1 MITTWTRYV
10 SALPDKIKVFSPGY
24 QAIEWGFDYDQIVDL
39 DTALRQPHK
48 VAVMPVFYSLPN
60 KFDYRPEYM
69 QFPLHK
75 FDLVLFT
82 DIEWHSQRELID
94 WIATTGVS
102 NWLLHT
108 AGVWLDEP
116 QDPRVIYR
124 PAWSFNFLR
133 WNPPR
138 EDFPLERPFAF
149 ECLLG
154 ARREHRDFVML
165 SLQKSGLLEQN
176 IVTYRD
182 LFVGH
187 WIDQTPARVAQL
199 FDNTTLQYPY
209 VSANLDPAW
218 EVKTQ
223 MDNSVSGLVP
233 WEIYNRTWFSVVC
246 ETLGKDRVFLS
257 AEKIAKCL
265 QARRLFV
272 VFAIQGFLQHYRDW
286 GFETF
291 SDVIDETYDNEPDD
305 VQRWSRA
312 FEQVQWLCKQ
322 NLPALLQK
330 LQPRLDHNHHRL
342 YEFQQEKNQQ
352 LQNFVQDHLK

>member
-1 MITTWTRYV
+1 
-10 SALPDKIKVFSPGY
+10 
-24 QAIEWGFDYDQIVDL
+24 
-39 DTALRQPHK
+39 
-48 VAVMPVFYSLPN
+48 
-60 KFDYRPEYM
+60 
-69 QFPLHK
+69 
-75 FDLVLFT
+75 
-82 DIEWHSQRELID
+82 
-94 WIATTGVS
+94 
-102 NWLLHT
+102 
-108 AGVWLDEP
+108 
-116 QDPRVIYR
+116 
-124 PAWSFNFLR
+124 
-133 WNPPR
+133 
-138 EDFPLERPFAF
+138 
-149 ECLLG
+149 
-154 ARREHRDFVML
+154 ML

-187 WIDQTPARVAQL
+187 WIDQTPDRVAQL
-199 FDNTTLQYPY
+199 FGDTKLQYPY

-218 EVKTQ
+218 EVKPQ

-291 SDVIDETYDNEPDD
+291 GDVIDETYDNEPDD

-322 NLPALLQK
+322 NLPALLKK
-330 LQPRLDHNHHRL
+330 LQPRLEHNHHRL

-352 LQNFVQDHLK
+352 LQNFVHDHLK

>member
-1 MITTWTRYV
+1 V

-24 QAIEWGFDYDQIVDL
+24 QAIEWGFDYNQIVDL

-60 KFDYRPEYM
+60 KFDYQPEYM

-82 DIEWHSQRELID
+82 DIEWHSQRELIA
-94 WIATTGVS
+94 WIETTGVS

-138 EDFPLERPFAF
+138 EDFPLERSFAF

-199 FDNTTLQYPY
+199 FSDTKLQYPY
-209 VSANLDPAW
+209 VSVNLDPAW
-218 EVKTQ
+218 EVKPQ

-291 SDVIDETYDNEPDD
+291 GDVIDETYDNEPDD

>member
-1 MITTWTRYV
+1 VNDW
-10 SALPDKIKVFSPGY
+10 LKNLKVFSPDY
-24 QAIEWGFDYDQIVDL
+24 QAIEWGFSYDQIVDL
-39 DTALRQPHK
+39 QTALAQPHRI
-48 VAVMPVFYSLPN
+48 AVMPVFYSLPN
-60 KFDYRPEYM
+60 KHEYNLEFT
-69 QFPLHK
+69 QLPLDQ

-82 DIEWHSQRELID
+82 DIEWHSKAELVA
-94 WIATTGVS
+94 WIQTTGVE

-108 AGVWLDEP
+108 AGIWLDELNH
-116 QDPRVIYR
+116 PRVIYR

-138 EDFPLERPFAF
+138 LDFPLERPFAF

-154 ARREHRDFVML
+154 ARREHRDFAML
-165 SLQKSGLLEQN
+165 SMQQLELLDCS

-187 WIDQTPARVAQL
+187 WIDQTPKRVSQL
-199 FDNTTLQYPY
+199 FGNNKLMYPY
-209 VSANLDPAW
+209 VSPNLDPAW
-218 EVKTQ
+218 EVKSQ

-257 AEKIAKCL
+257 AEKMAKCL

-291 SDVIDETYDNEPDD
+291 DDVLDESYDNELDD
-305 VQRWSRA
+305 IVRWGKA
-312 FEQVQWLCKQ
+312 FEQVQWLCGQ
-322 NLPALLQK
+322 DLPALLEK
-330 LQPRLDHNHHRL
+330 LKPRLDHNHNRL
-342 YEFQQEKNQQ
+342 YEFEKEKTQQ
-352 LQNFVQDHLK
+352 LQNFIVDHLK

>member
-1 MITTWTRYV
+1 MIDLAQLCVY
-10 SALPDKIKVFSPGY
+10 SPGY
-24 QAIEWGFDYDQIVDL
+24 QAVEWGFGYNQIVDL
-39 DTALRQPHK
+39 ETALAQPQSI
-48 VAVMPVFYSLPN
+48 AVMPVFYSLPN
-60 KFDYRPEYM
+60 KHEYKLE
-69 QFPLHK
+69 FTKVPLHK

-82 DIEWHSQRELID
+82 DIEWHSKAELIA
-94 WIATTGVS
+94 WIETTGVN

-108 AGVWLDEP
+108 AGIWLDEP
-116 QDPRVIYR
+116 NHPRVIYR
-124 PAWSFNFLR
+124 PAWSFNLLR

-138 EDFPLERPFAF
+138 PDFPLERPLAF

-165 SLQKSGLLEQN
+165 SMQQSNLLDRG

-187 WIDQTPARVAQL
+187 WIDQTPKRVADV
-199 FDNTTLQYPY
+199 FNNTTLLYPY
-209 VSANLDPAW
+209 VSSNLNPAW
-218 EVKTQ
+218 EVKEN

-233 WEIYNRTWFSVVC
+233 WEIYNHTWFSVVC

-257 AEKIAKCL
+257 AEKTAKCF

-272 VFAIQGFLQHYRDW
+272 VFAIQGFLQQYRDW

-291 SDVIDETYDNEPDD
+291 DDVIDESYDSELDD
-305 VQRWSRA
+305 IVRWSKA

-322 NLPALLQK
+322 DLSALLKK
-330 LQPRLDHNHHRL
+330 LRPRLDHNHNRL
-342 YEFQQEKNQQ
+342 YEFEKEKTQE
-352 LQNFVQDHLK
+352 LQKFIASYLK

>member
-1 MITTWTRYV
+1 V
-10 SALPDKIKVFSPGY
+10 SALPDKLKVFSPGY

-39 DTALRQPHK
+39 DTALSQSHK

-138 EDFPLERPFAF
+138 KDFPLERPFAF

-209 VSANLDPAW
+209 VSENLDPAW
-218 EVKTQ
+218 EVKPQ

-291 SDVIDETYDNEPDD
+291 GDVIDETYDNEPDD

-330 LQPRLDHNHHRL
+330 LQPRLEHNHHRL

>member
-1 MITTWTRYV
+1 MSLLVY
-10 SALPDKIKVFSPGY
+10 SPGY
-24 QAIEWGFDYDQIVDL
+24 QAIEWGFDHSQIVDL
-39 DTALRQPHK
+39 DTALSQPYK
-48 VAVMPVFYSLPN
+48 IAVLPVYCNRPTEFSYNPVF
-60 KFDYRPEYM
+60 DTV
-69 QFPLHK
+69 PLDK

-82 DIEWHSQRELID
+82 DIEWRSQAER
-94 WIATTGVS
+94 IAWVETMGVD
-102 NWLLHT
+102 NWLLHV

-116 QDPRVIYR
+116 WHPRVIYR

-133 WNPPR
+133 WNPPKP
-138 EDFPLERPFAF
+138 DFPLDRPYDF

-165 SLQKSGLLEQN
+165 NLQTSGLLDRG

-187 WIDQTPARVAQL
+187 WITETPEHISKL
-199 FDNTTLQYPY
+199 FGDTKLTYPY
-209 VSANLDPAW
+209 VSPNLDPAW
-218 EVKTQ
+218 EVKQ
-223 MDNSVSGLVP
+223 NMDNSVSGLVP

-246 ETLGKDRVFLS
+246 ETLAQGRVFLS

-272 VFAIQGFLQHYRDW
+272 VFGIQGFLQHYRDW

-291 SDVIDETYDNEPDD
+291 GDVLDESYDSTADD
-305 VQRWSRA
+305 IHRWTQA
-312 FEQVQWLCKQ
+312 FEQVKWLCSQ

-330 LQPRLDHNHHRL
+330 LQPRLEHNHHRL
-342 YEFQQEKNQQ
+342 YALEQQKRRE
-352 LQNFVQDHLK
+352 LQDFVLAHLK

>member
-1 MITTWTRYV
+1 VNDW
-10 SALPDKIKVFSPGY
+10 LKNPKVFSPDY
-24 QAIEWGFDYDQIVDL
+24 QAIEWGFSYDQIVDL
-39 DTALRQPHK
+39 QTALAQPHRI
-48 VAVMPVFYSLPN
+48 AVMPVFYSLPN
-60 KFDYRPEYM
+60 KHEYNLEFT
-69 QFPLHK
+69 QLPLHQ

-82 DIEWHSQRELID
+82 DIEWHSKAELVA
-94 WIATTGVS
+94 WIQTTGVE

-108 AGVWLDEP
+108 AGIWLDEL
-116 QDPRVIYR
+116 DHPRVIYR

-138 EDFPLERPFAF
+138 LNFPLERPFAF

-154 ARREHRDFVML
+154 ARREHRDFAML
-165 SLQKSGLLEQN
+165 SMQQSELLDCS

-187 WIDQTPARVAQL
+187 WIDQTPERVSQL
-199 FDNTTLQYPY
+199 FGNNKLKYPY
-209 VSANLDPAW
+209 VSPNLDSAW
-218 EVKTQ
+218 EVKSQ

-257 AEKIAKCL
+257 AEKMAKCL

-291 SDVIDETYDNEPDD
+291 DDVLDESYDNELDD
-305 VQRWSRA
+305 IVRWGKA
-312 FEQVQWLCKQ
+312 FEQVQWLCGQ
-322 NLPALLQK
+322 DLPALLEK
-330 LQPRLDHNHHRL
+330 LKPRLDHNHNRL
-342 YEFQQEKNQQ
+342 YEFEKEKTQQ
-352 LQNFVQDHLK
+352 LQNFIVDHLK

>member
-1 MITTWTRYV
+1 MKLLHD
-10 SALPDKIKVFSPGY
+10 SLKVFSPGY
-24 QAIEWGFDYDQIVDL
+24 QATEWGFDYSQIVDL
-39 DTALRQPHK
+39 DTALEQPYK
-48 VAVMPVFYSLPN
+48 IAVMPVFYSLPN
-60 KFDYRPEYM
+60 KHEYNTEFM
-69 QFPLHK
+69 QLPLHK

-82 DIEWHSQRELID
+82 DIEWHSKKELID
-94 WIATTGVS
+94 WINTTGVP
-102 NWLLHT
+102 NWLLHV

-116 QDPRVIYR
+116 EDPRVIYR

-138 EDFPLERPFAF
+138 QDFPMERPFAF

-165 SLQKSGLLEQN
+165 SLQQTGLIDRG

-187 WIDQTPARVAQL
+187 WIEQTPARIANR
-199 FDNTTLQYPY
+199 FGGIELQYPY
-209 VSANLDPAW
+209 VSDHLDPAW
-218 EVKTQ
+218 EVKAQ

-246 ETLGKDRVFLS
+246 ETLSHGRVFLS

-291 SDVIDETYDNEPDD
+291 GDVIDESYDSEPDD
-305 VQRWSRA
+305 VARWHLA
-312 FEQVQWLCKQ
+312 FEQVQSLCGQ
-322 NLPALLQK
+322 DLPALLQK

-342 YEFQQEKNQQ
+342 YALEKQKRQE
-352 LQNFVQDHLK
+352 LQAFVIDYLK

>member
-1 MITTWTRYV
+1 MKLLHD
-10 SALPDKIKVFSPGY
+10 SLKVFSPGY
-24 QAIEWGFDYDQIVDL
+24 QATEWGFDYSQIVDL
-39 DTALRQPHK
+39 DTALEQPYK
-48 VAVMPVFYSLPN
+48 IAVMPVFYSLPN
-60 KFDYRPEYM
+60 KHEYNTEFM
-69 QFPLHK
+69 QLPLHK

-82 DIEWHSQRELID
+82 DIEWHSKKELID
-94 WIATTGVS
+94 WINTTGVS
-102 NWLLHT
+102 HWLLHV

-116 QDPRVIYR
+116 ADPRVIYR

-138 EDFPLERPFAF
+138 QDFPMERPFAF

-165 SLQKSGLLEQN
+165 SLQQTGLIDRG

-187 WIDQTPARVAQL
+187 WIDQTPARIANR
-199 FDNTTLQYPY
+199 FEGIEIAYPY
-209 VSANLDPAW
+209 VSDHLDPAW
-218 EVKTQ
+218 EVKAQ

-246 ETLGKDRVFLS
+246 ETLSHGRVFLS

-291 SDVIDETYDNEPDD
+291 GDVIDESYDSEPDD
-305 VQRWSRA
+305 VARWHLA
-312 FEQVQWLCKQ
+312 FEQVQSLCGQ
-322 NLPALLQK
+322 DLPALLQK

-342 YEFQQEKNQQ
+342 YALEKQKRRE
-352 LQNFVQDHLK
+352 LQAFVIDHAK

>member
-1 MITTWTRYV
+1 MKLLHA
-10 SALPDKIKVFSPGY
+10 SLKVFSPGY
-24 QAIEWGFDYDQIVDL
+24 QAVEWGFGYDQIVDM
-39 DTALRQPHK
+39 DTALAQPHK
-48 VAVMPVFYSLPN
+48 IAVMPVFYSLPN
-60 KFDYRPEYM
+60 KHEYNEQFM
-69 QFPLHK
+69 QLPLHQ

-82 DIEWHSQRELID
+82 DIEWHSKAELLE
-94 WIATTGVS
+94 WIKTTGIE

-116 QDPRVIYR
+116 DHPRVIYR

-133 WNPPR
+133 WNQPR
-138 EDFPLERPFAF
+138 PDFPAERPYAF

-154 ARREHRDFVML
+154 ARREHRDFAML
-165 SLQKSGLLEQN
+165 RMQRSGLLEQS

-187 WIDQTPARVAQL
+187 WIDSTPERVANV
-199 FDNTTLQYPY
+199 FTDTALQYPY

-218 EVKTQ
+218 EVKQT

-246 ETLGKDRVFLS
+246 ETMGKDRIFLS
-257 AEKIAKCL
+257 AEKTAKCF

-272 VFAIQGFLQHYRDW
+272 VLAIQGFLQQYRDW

-291 SDVIDETYDNEPDD
+291 GDVIDETYDTETDD
-305 VQRWSRA
+305 VRRWTRA
-312 FEQVQWLCKQ
+312 FEQVEWLCNQ
-322 NLPALLQK
+322 DLPALLQQLK
-330 LQPRLDHNHHRL
+330 PRLDHNHNRL
-342 YEFQQEKNQQ
+342 YEFEREKTQE
-352 LQNFVQDHLK
+352 LQNFVVSHLK